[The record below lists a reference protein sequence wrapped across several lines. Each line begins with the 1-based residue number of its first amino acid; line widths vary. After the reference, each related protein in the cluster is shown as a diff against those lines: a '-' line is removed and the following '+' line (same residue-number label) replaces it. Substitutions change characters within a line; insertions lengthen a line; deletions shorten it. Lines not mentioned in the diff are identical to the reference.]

1 MEHFLNHIDWISIK
15 LNILAIILASIT
27 GGELVV
33 AFAIV
38 ASFTTIV
45 RNVYT
50 FIKKIKNKKQ

>member
-1 MEHFLNHIDWISIK
+1 MNHIDWISIK

-50 FIKKIKNKKQ
+50 FIKEIKNKKQ

>member
-27 GGELVV
+27 GGELVIV
-33 AFAIV
+33 FAIV
-38 ASFTTIV
+38 ASITTIV

-50 FIKKIKNKKQ
+50 FIKEIKNKKQ